1 MAGRGGG
8 RGAVA
13 GRGAAIRE
21 ARAADLPALA
31 RLGAGLVRLHH
42 AMDPRRFFLQE
53 PLEEGYAWWLG
64 KELRNPR
71 AVVLAAARGGRVLG
85 YAYGRLEP
93 RDWAVLRDRC
103 GVGVDLFVD
112 PSARGRGL
120 GRLLV
125 EALCA
130 RLAAMGAPRVV
141 IQVAWPNRE
150 ARRLFAAL
158 GFRPTMAEMSRELAP
173 APGEAGAS
181 GRRRAPRRRAAARG
195 GKVTRRRRRG

>member
-1 MAGRGGG
+1 MPRRGGERGRATRGGG
-8 RGAVA
+8 VE
-13 GRGAAIRE
+13 IRE
-21 ARAADLPALA
+21 ARDADLPALA

-42 AMDPRRFFLQE
+42 AMDPLRFFLEE

-71 AVVLAAARGGRVLG
+71 AVILAAVRRGRILG

-103 GVGVDLFVD
+103 GVGVDLFIQ
-112 PSARGRGL
+112 PAARGRGL
-120 GRLLV
+120 GRRLV
-125 EALCA
+125 EALCL
-130 RLAAMGAPRVV
+130 RLEAMGAPRVV

-158 GFRPTMAEMSRELAP
+158 GFRPTMAEMARELEAP
-173 APGEAGAS
+173 PGGGSDPA
-181 GRRRAPRRRAAARG
+181 RR
-195 GKVTRRRRRG
+195 KVTRRRHRG

>member
-1 MAGRGGG
+1 MARRGGG
-8 RGAVA
+8 RGT
-13 GRGAAIRE
+13 AARNGGVEIRE
-21 ARAADLPALA
+21 ARPADLPALA

-42 AMDPRRFFLQE
+42 AWDPLRFFLEE
-53 PLEEGYAWWLG
+53 PLEDGYAWWLG

-71 AVVLAAARGGRVLG
+71 AVILAAAGRGGILG

-112 PSARGRGL
+112 PAGRGRGL
-120 GRLLV
+120 GRRLT
-125 EALCA
+125 EALCL
-130 RLAAMGAPRVV
+130 RLRAMGAPRVV

-158 GFRPTMAEMSRELAP
+158 GFRPTMAEMVRELPGPEAESAAAP
-173 APGEAGAS
+173 E
-181 GRRRAPRRRAAARG
+181 GRKRAPRRR
-195 GKVTRRRRRG
+195 KVTRRRRRG